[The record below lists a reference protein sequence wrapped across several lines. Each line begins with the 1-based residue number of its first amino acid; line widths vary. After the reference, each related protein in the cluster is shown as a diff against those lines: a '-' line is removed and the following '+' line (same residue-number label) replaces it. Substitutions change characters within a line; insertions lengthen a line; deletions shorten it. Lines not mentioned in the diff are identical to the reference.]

1 MRRSFRVFAG
11 PGPTARLAL
20 AAASLLLRGAAAAR
34 PFSSRAA
41 MSSDAGTDDHRV
53 FRDADGTIVFEP
65 RGGAPPA
72 GALVF
77 SHGLGDSGDG
87 WLDAAVSV
95 FSPALPR
102 ARIYLPSA
110 PEQPVTVNDGA
121 EMPSWFDIASL
132 DRSRANQPCT
142 GIDASVARV
151 GRLLDAAERA
161 GAPRGAAVLAGFSQG
176 GAVALHAGLSHAL
189 PLAGILAASTYL
201 PLADELEPR
210 LPAQRDL
217 PVLMCHGSADG
228 VVAPALGRRARDWL
242 AGHGYAVDWREY
254 PMAHEVCAAEIRD
267 VSRWLAARLG

>member
-1 MRRSFRVFAG
+1 MPYRPIESDHAVILDPPRA
-11 PGPTARLAL
+11 TASVIWL
-20 AAASLLLRGAAAAR
+20 
-34 PFSSRAA
+34 
-41 MSSDAGTDDHRV
+41 
-53 FRDADGTIVFEP
+53 
-65 RGGAPPA
+65 
-72 GALVF
+72 
-77 SHGLGDSGDG
+77 HGLGADG
-87 WLDAAVSV
+87 HDFVPIVPELALDALAIRFV
-95 FSPALPR
+95 FPH
-102 ARIYLPSA
+102 A
-110 PEQPVTVNDGA
+110 PVRPVTLNNGYR
-121 EMPSWFDIASL
+121 MPAWYDIESL
-132 DRSRANQPCT
+132 TERGR
-142 GIDASVARV
+142 GDAVGMAQSVATV
-151 GRLLDAAERA
+151 EQLIATERA
-161 GAPRGAAVLAGFSQG
+161 GGIPGTRIVLAGFSQG